1 MFDAHPEVTGPG
13 AAHLLRVMAP
23 LNDRYA
29 GQAATLR
36 ADMLRLFDAKMLP
49 WLIDDLPVAAR
60 AARLASLDD
69 AADMAAALYD
79 AEREAAGKTFVF
91 IKENQ
96 AFLLIDEIMRIAEAP
111 RFIHMVRDPRD
122 MALSWHKAPALRG
135 GVIRAARQWCYDQTG
150 FCEVIA
156 AHPGA
161 SLRYEDL
168 IAEPEPVLRALCAAI
183 DLPFHEHMLDPARH
197 SPRAAQ
203 DAGRATMLANLARPV
218 LTENAGKFRSQL
230 SIDQCAFIEA
240 TCGTLM
246 PHFGY
251 TPIMPPA
258 DPELL
263 WPELQKAESWD
274 KPGYT
279 TLAAEERA
287 RFEAWSTL
295 VARLRAA

>member
-1 MFDAHPEVTGPG
+1 
-13 AAHLLRVMAP
+13 
-23 LNDRYA
+23 
-29 GQAATLR
+29 
-36 ADMLRLFDAKMLP
+36 
-49 WLIDDLPVAAR
+49 
-60 AARLASLDD
+60 
-69 AADMAAALYD
+69 
-79 AEREAAGKTFVF
+79 
-91 IKENQ
+91 
-96 AFLLIDEIMRIAEAP
+96 
-111 RFIHMVRDPRD
+111 
-122 MALSWHKAPALRG
+122 
-135 GVIRAARQWCYDQTG
+135 
-150 FCEVIA
+150 
-156 AHPGA
+156 
-161 SLRYEDL
+161 
-168 IAEPEPVLRALCAAI
+168 
-183 DLPFHEHMLDPARH
+183 
-197 SPRAAQ
+197 
-203 DAGRATMLANLARPV
+203 MLANLARPV